1 MYNTFFRNVFD
12 VCPII
17 ELGVYIC
24 ACITDI
30 QVDVLD
36 FMCLFKVC
44 DPGMIV
50 VSQWSLS
57 LLSNFDI

>member
-1 MYNTFFRNVFD
+1 MYNTFFRNVFG

-17 ELGVYIC
+17 ELGLCIC
-24 ACITDI
+24 AYISDI
-30 QVDVLD
+30 QVYVLD
-36 FMCLFKVC
+36 FICLFKVC

-50 VSQWSLS
+50 VAQWSLF